1 MTLLQLKD
9 KPTCVLCPDDY
20 SCLGALWQLKAQGIN
35 VPDDIS
41 LVGYDG
47 ILVSQMISPCLT
59 TYRQDTARIAQE
71 VFNLMI
77 DSIEFPESHVPKL
90 VTVSGKLVEGE
101 TVG

>member
-1 MTLLQLKD
+1 
-9 KPTCVLCPDDY
+9 
-20 SCLGALWQLKAQGIN
+20 
-35 VPDDIS
+35 
-41 LVGYDG
+41 
-47 ILVSQMISPCLT
+47 MISPCLT